1 MSCRRKLSSSLASRQ
16 LPSKDD
22 YENAPGPTA
31 RSYFPDI
38 RLCSLTDDCESMKSG
53 SLGNKEIQM
62 KPSEWKKWNDNEKRE
77 YALALRST
85 FRGKLVMG
93 KALAKAVMVM
103 RKEELLEGSTLED
116 IEMLGLLYEPWFSY
130 YLTESEMI
138 AGLVELAEQNA
149 EQG

>member
-1 MSCRRKLSSSLASRQ
+1 
-16 LPSKDD
+16 
-22 YENAPGPTA
+22 
-31 RSYFPDI
+31 
-38 RLCSLTDDCESMKSG
+38 
-53 SLGNKEIQM
+53 M